1 MDADPEDDVE
11 LLGGVEKRE
20 IVIVD
25 PDPGLGAEVRR
36 RASRIVHALGTR
48 ARRVDHI
55 GSTAVP
61 GLPAKPIIDIN
72 LSVDDVDDEAAYL
85 PQLLA
90 AGYQLRVRQRGH
102 RMVRT
107 PTKDVHVHVCTLGST
122 WEQRDLLFRDWLRT
136 HPADRDR
143 YATLKRQ
150 LAQQDWPDMNA
161 YADAKGP
168 FITEVTRHPTSQK
181 QSRSAMSRSH

>member
-1 MDADPEDDVE
+1 MPDHVCMGSDPEGDVE

-25 PDPGLGAEVRR
+25 HNPGWAQKFVAERV
-36 RASRIVHALGTR
+36 RIVRALGTL
-48 ARRVDHI
+48 ARRIEHI

-61 GLPAKPIIDIN
+61 GLPAKPIIDID

-85 PQLLA
+85 PELFA

-107 PTKDVHVHVCTLGST
+107 PTKDVHVHVCTLGSD
-122 WEQRDLLFRDWLRT
+122 WERRDLVFRDWLRT

-143 YATLKRQ
+143 YAELKRR
-150 LAQQDWPDMNA
+150 LAERVWPDMNA
-161 YADAKGP
+161 YAAAKGP
-168 FITEVTRHPTSQK
+168 FISEIIRQATTK
-181 QSRSAMSRSH
+181 

>member
-1 MDADPEDDVE
+1 MPDHVCMDADPDDDVE

-25 PDPGLGAEVRR
+25 HDPDWAQKFTTERN
-36 RASRIVHALGTR
+36 RIVHALGTR

-72 LSVDDVDDEAAYL
+72 LSVDDVNDEAAYL

-102 RMVRT
+102 RMARA
-107 PTKDVHVHVCTLGST
+107 PTKDVHVHVCTLGSD
-122 WEQRDLLFRDWLRT
+122 WEQRDLVFRDWLRT

-143 YATLKRQ
+143 YAALKRQ

-161 YADAKGP
+161 YAHAKGP
-168 FITEVTRHPTSQK
+168 FITEITRQAK
-181 QSRSAMSRSH
+181 NKAAQR

>member
-1 MDADPEDDVE
+1 MPDHGCMDADPDDDVE
-11 LLGGVEKRE
+11 LFGGVEKRE

-25 PDPGLGAEVRR
+25 PDPDWAQKFTTERN
-36 RASRIVHALGTR
+36 RIVHALGTR

-90 AGYQLRVRQRGH
+90 AGYQLRLRQRGH
-102 RMVRT
+102 RMART
-107 PTKDVHVHVCTLGST
+107 PTKDVHVHVCTLGSD
-122 WEQRDLLFRDWLRT
+122 WEQRDLVFRDWLRT

-161 YADAKGP
+161 YADAEGP
-168 FITEVTRHPTSQK
+168 FITEITRQAK
-181 QSRSAMSRSH
+181 NKAAQR